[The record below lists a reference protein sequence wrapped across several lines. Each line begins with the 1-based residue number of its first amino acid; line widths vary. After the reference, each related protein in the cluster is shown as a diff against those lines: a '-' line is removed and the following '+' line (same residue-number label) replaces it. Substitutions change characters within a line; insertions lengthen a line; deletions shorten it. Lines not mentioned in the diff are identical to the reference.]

1 LRLKGKVHGFHRDTM
16 VVVVPLRLYVGS
28 RFVEVEEGPRV
39 PSRYDGGC
47 RTAVRRSEF
56 AVE

>member
-1 LRLKGKVHGFHRDTM
+1 M

-28 RFVEVEEGPRV
+28 RFVEVEEGPQV
-39 PSRYDGGC
+39 PSRYDDGC